1 MKHLITT
8 PGPHVQY
15 SINKIINS
23 TYFRECTFKY
33 RKIITSELLS
43 LSHLKT
49 AFSSVQSAH
58 VNSVKMNELP
68 KKKVSKIISQIR
80 KRHIT

>member
-8 PGPHVQY
+8 PGPHEQY
-15 SINKIINS
+15 SINKIIIQHI
-23 TYFRECTFKY
+23 FRECTFKY
-33 RKIITSELLS
+33 RKIITSEFLS

-68 KKKVSKIISQIR
+68 KKKVSKIISQN
-80 KRHIT
+80 